1 MAGLLIGTYTR
12 PGDTVV
18 SVGDAPVLAGAAG
31 AGGRTYIS
39 VRDPDDLPG
48 LRQAAGT
55 VRLIVLTWPLAER
68 PRPAER
74 ESLVAMFAACRRL
87 MTRDGCTIV
96 VLAALPDGETYANR
110 PWR

>member
-1 MAGLLIGTYTR
+1 
-12 PGDTVV
+12 
-18 SVGDAPVLAGAAG
+18 
-31 AGGRTYIS
+31 

-55 VRLIVLTWPLAER
+55 VRLIVLTWPLAKR
-68 PRPAER
+68 PRPTER

-110 PWR
+110 P